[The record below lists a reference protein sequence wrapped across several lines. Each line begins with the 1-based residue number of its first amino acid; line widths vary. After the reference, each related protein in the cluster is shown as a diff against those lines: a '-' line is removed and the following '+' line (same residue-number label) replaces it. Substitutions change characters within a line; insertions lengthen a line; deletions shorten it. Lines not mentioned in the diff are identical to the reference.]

1 MALEPGTVTLNKQKR
16 TKMANQYLKSVRTR
30 FRNTLKKENE
40 IANNKLEEFTLA
52 ENEGSEIDK
61 EALTEKLERSMEK
74 NSPIP

>member
-1 MALEPGTVTLNKQKR
+1 
-16 TKMANQYLKSVRTR
+16 MANQYLKSVRTR

-40 IANNKLEEFTLA
+40 IANNILEEFTLA